1 MERQIIELNQEIAKF
16 KIRWDAQKPKEMKE
30 WDRNSISRVF
40 ETLTEK
46 RTEFDELK
54 AKTTKHGENCEQ
66 FQMAPPKFNDLEALE
81 EDIDVVTGSW
91 NMYKEYLQAL
101 DEMGKQ
107 DWIIFRAKLFELHDF
122 VKAWSTKI
130 KERSKQGIIDI
141 IDEHIDEELRQF
153 KKALPALKFMRG
165 EPYKDDHWQ
174 ELFQKLKIK
183 GVKNYSTDLKVQHF
197 FDSIDLVI
205 KNGRFAKEMTA
216 RAQGEV
222 TIREALLEIKAW
234 ARAAEVKMMDHEEL
248 GRRTPLICEW
258 KELFTSLGDNQSLLQ
273 SLKDSPYYKA
283 FADEGSTYEQKFAL
297 LDEVLHSINSIQ
309 RKWVYLEPIFGRGA
323 LPQEQ
328 GRFRKVDEDFR
339 DILIRLEGDKTV
351 FSLADDSIYSRIQE
365 NVAQMLF
372 SWNDVKN
379 LNFLKKKRSAMPLFI
394 SLVMTIVRNFRQH
407 KIRL

>member
-1 MERQIIELNQEIAKF
+1 MKEDMERQIIELNQEIAKF

-153 KKALPALKFMRG
+153 KKALPALNLCVVSLTKTITGKSFPKV
-165 EPYKDDHWQ
+165 ENKS
-174 ELFQKLKIK
+174 
-183 GVKNYSTDLKVQHF
+183 VKNYSTDLKVQHF
-197 FDSIDLVI
+197 FDSIELVI

-216 RAQGEV
+216 SS
-222 TIREALLEIKAW
+222 
-234 ARAAEVKMMDHEEL
+234 
-248 GRRTPLICEW
+248 RR
-258 KELFTSLGDNQSLLQ
+258 GN
-273 SLKDSPYYKA
+273 
-283 FADEGSTYEQKFAL
+283 
-297 LDEVLHSINSIQ
+297 NS
-309 RKWVYLEPIFGRGA
+309 
-323 LPQEQ
+323 
-328 GRFRKVDEDFR
+328 
-339 DILIRLEGDKTV
+339 
-351 FSLADDSIYSRIQE
+351 
-365 NVAQMLF
+365 
-372 SWNDVKN
+372 
-379 LNFLKKKRSAMPLFI
+379 
-394 SLVMTIVRNFRQH
+394 
-407 KIRL
+407 